1 MDVVRPLR
9 GIVFAWDERKAKINL
24 QKHGV
29 SLETACEVF
38 FDPFIR
44 TLRSEWTGG
53 EERELAIGL
62 TESWK
67 VLVVAFTFR
76 GESIRIISARP
87 ATDLERISYEDDRD
101 P

>member
-1 MDVVRPLR
+1 MEAVRRLR
-9 GIVFAWDERKAKINL
+9 GIVFVWDQRKAKVNH
-24 QKHGV
+24 QKHRV

-53 EERELAIGL
+53 EERELVIGL

-67 VLVVAFTFR
+67 VLVVACTFR

-87 ATDLERISYEDDRD
+87 ATDQERVDYEDDRD